1 MIGFTIHHNPLTH
14 LTVSTLVGDGPQA
27 VWAMPD
33 AYHSA
38 HCHTYTYPTP
48 PLRNLLSETT
58 PHGVLDTGPLPRL
71 GNNLMKAGIT
81 AYSNGF
87 LCGNCVKVG
96 IAGVGYVMWGG
107 RGM

>member
-33 AYHSA
+33 AYPNVCYGIH
-38 HCHTYTYPTP
+38 TYPTP
-48 PLRNLLSETT
+48 PLRNLLSERH
-58 PHGVLDTGPLPRL
+58 PHGVYNTGPLPRL

-81 AYSNGF
+81 AYSNSF
-87 LCGNCVKVG
+87 LSGNCVKVG
-96 IAGVGYVMWGG
+96 IAGVGIVIWGG

>member
-33 AYHSA
+33 AYPNV
-38 HCHTYTYPTP
+38 CYGIHTHPTP

-81 AYSNGF
+81 AYSNRF
-87 LCGNCVKVG
+87 LSGNCVKVG
-96 IAGVGYVMWGG
+96 IAGVGIVIWGG